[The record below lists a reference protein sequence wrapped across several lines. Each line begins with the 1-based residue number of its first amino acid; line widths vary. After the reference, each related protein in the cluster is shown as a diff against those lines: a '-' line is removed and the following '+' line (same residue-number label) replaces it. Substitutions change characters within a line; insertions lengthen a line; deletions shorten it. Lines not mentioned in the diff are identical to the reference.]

1 MFFSAYYTVYQGFYA
16 HSHKHSSWVRHYIQR
31 AIAVTLVFF
40 FFFFLNSDRVKE
52 LTSSCFSKAADLQG
66 TSDANFFFF
75 FFYLH
80 IFPSRWLLTRRTSL
94 ISTVPVQSLPPGA
107 NRGSWKWFVWFPTWL
122 LTLIHQDLPTV
133 KKQQF
138 VTFTGGF
145 PSIFLSLYWS
155 LAFIY
160 FWPLTHLFSCLKL
173 IDFVTNFYI

>member
-75 FFYLH
+75 FFLSTHFSKSLAPNSEDITYFKPYL
-80 IFPSRWLLTRRTSL
+80 SRVCPLVL
-94 ISTVPVQSLPPGA
+94 IVALG
-107 NRGSWKWFVWFPTWL
+107 NGLCGFLL

-155 LAFIY
+155 LALIY